1 MRDISKHIHQRIL
14 VLDGAMGTMIQ
25 AAALT
30 ESQFRADLFAN
41 HDVNLTGCNDVLNL
55 TQPEVIE
62 SIHSRYLEAGADII
76 ETNTFNSNSISL
88 SDYRL
93 ENSVYEL
100 NLAGARIARRVADQ
114 FSIEQRPRFVAG
126 SIGPT
131 SKMCSMSPDVNAPEY
146 RAVTFDQLVETYTEQ
161 IRGLVDGGVDILL
174 IETVFDTLNCKAAI
188 FAAMQLSESRGF
200 ELPIMVS
207 ATIADSS
214 GRILSGQTVE

>member
-30 ESQFRADLFAN
+30 ESQFRADLFVN

-88 SDYRL
+88 SDYQLGER
-93 ENSVYEL
+93 VYEL
-100 NLAGARIARRVADQ
+100 NLAGARIARRAAD
-114 FSIEQRPRFVAG
+114 R
-126 SIGPT
+126 
-131 SKMCSMSPDVNAPEY
+131 
-146 RAVTFDQLVETYTEQ
+146 
-161 IRGLVDGGVDILL
+161 
-174 IETVFDTLNCKAAI
+174 
-188 FAAMQLSESRGF
+188 
-200 ELPIMVS
+200 
-207 ATIADSS
+207 
-214 GRILSGQTVE
+214 